1 MRSKFTI
8 EIPYFSRSKYKDFIN
23 LVNET
28 VEESGC
34 CIFFISNIVPHLK
47 SYLVVETND
56 CGLQIESFI
65 KENGL
70 SNDTSKSL
78 DEFYVE
84 MQTRQWDCCTLRK
97 SENTDFLFDLY
108 AFNEEDVLETKG
120 YKWKPA
126 RKQKLF
132 ISYCH
137 NDANVVHEI
146 VNSIQ
151 RAGIHVWIDTEEIDA
166 GDSLI
171 EEISKGIYE
180 CDLHIV
186 FISQSTITAQFASF
200 ELKTIWNRLIRSSG
214 KWFIIRLD
222 DTDPES
228 IYTGLGQYKYIDYR
242 SSDDL
247 VNIIKEI
254 MRKLKKKNV

>member
-1 MRSKFTI
+1 MKIDRNATEDQYILLISDLFNSNKQRYMIIPFSAFEYYGDIRIIGFHCTLLRDIAEHHALAVEYVIDYVNKSIIFFREKVMRSKFTI
-8 EIPYFSRSKYKDFIN
+8 EIPYLSRSKYKDFICR
-23 LVNET
+23 VNET

-56 CGLQIESFI
+56 YGSQIESFI
-65 KENGL
+65 KEYGL
-70 SNDTSKSL
+70 CNDTSKSL

-166 GDSLI
+166 GD
-171 EEISKGIYE
+171 
-180 CDLHIV
+180 
-186 FISQSTITAQFASF
+186 
-200 ELKTIWNRLIRSSG
+200 
-214 KWFIIRLD
+214 
-222 DTDPES
+222 
-228 IYTGLGQYKYIDYR
+228 
-242 SSDDL
+242 
-247 VNIIKEI
+247 
-254 MRKLKKKNV
+254 RKSVV